1 MSIEVVKI
9 KVMASDLDVGMY
21 VCELDRSWLES
32 PFLFQGFLLETEE
45 EVQEVATVC
54 EYVYVDLNVS
64 HESVMPRLQQLARA
78 INRPSANQPAEPH
91 NRGGADGGQDYKEH
105 LLLARKIYNR
115 THDYINKTQS
125 DVAQGA
131 REIDTETARSLV
143 NDMIDNILVKP
154 HAMLWLTH
162 LKLRHEYTLTHS
174 INVCILALTFGRH
187 MQLERAQLESLGLGA
202 LLHDIGKLRVPT
214 EILDK
219 PGKLTRE
226 EYEIMKRH
234 PGEGYEIVKTD
245 LMMPAESI
253 DIVLHHHERI
263 SGKGYPD
270 ALKDADIPRLTK
282 MTSIVDVYDAI
293 TSDRCYHDG
302 LSPYTALQNI
312 YGWTAASFDKELVE
326 AFMGCMG
333 IYPVG
338 SLVELNQ
345 GQLGIVIATTPRT
358 KLRPMLLLLTDKDR
372 QPLKT
377 RRILNLS
384 MQEWDKGKERLEIRT
399 VLDPRGM
406 NINVRQILEQE
417 SLSQN

>member
-9 KVMASDLDVGMY
+9 KVMASDLSVGMY
-21 VCELDRSWLES
+21 VCELDRPWLES

-45 EVQEVATVC
+45 DVQEVATVC
-54 EYVYVDLNVS
+54 EYVYVDRNVS
-64 HESVMPRLQQLARA
+64 HQSVMPRLQELAQPV
-78 INRPSANQPAEPH
+78 NRPSAYTGHSMQH
-91 NRGGADGGQDYKEH
+91 RGGVDQGQDYKEH
-105 LLLARKIYNR
+105 LYLARKIYNR
-115 THDYINKTQS
+115 AHNYIGQTQTEI
-125 DVAQGA
+125 AQGS

-143 NDMIDNILVKP
+143 NDMIDNIQVKP
-154 HAMLWLTH
+154 HAMQWLTQ

-174 INVCILALTFGRH
+174 INVCILALAFGRH
-187 MQLERAQLESLGLGA
+187 IQLERGQLEVLGLGA
-202 LLHDIGKLRVPT
+202 LLHDIGKLRVPP
-214 EILDK
+214 EVLDK

-226 EYEIMKRH
+226 EFAIMKLH
-234 PGEGYEIVKTD
+234 PSDGYSIVKTD
-245 LMMPAESI
+245 MLMPAEAM
-253 DIVLHHHERI
+253 DIVLHHHERV
-263 SGKGYPD
+263 SGRGYPD
-270 ALKDADIPRLTK
+270 GLKADDIPRLTK

-302 LSPYTALQNI
+302 VSPYVALQNI
-312 YGWTAASFDKELVE
+312 YGWTAESFDKELVE

-345 GQLGIVIATTPRT
+345 GQIGIVIATTPRT
-358 KLRPMLLLLTDKDR
+358 KLRPMLLLLTEKDR

-384 MQEWDKGKERLEIRT
+384 MQEWDKGKERLEIKT